1 MASSNFKF
9 YCKVRKYIFLK
20 NFFNI
25 TLIDWLKAEA
35 RDDRKTI
42 DSSIFNFFKSVEGS
56 SLGLILQKKTKGQTG
71 P

>member
-9 YCKVRKYIFLK
+9 YCKVRKCIFLK
-20 NFFNI
+20 KFFNI

-42 DSSIFNFFKSVEGS
+42 DSSIFNFFF
-56 SLGLILQKKTKGQTG
+56 SLLLVV